1 MPEKDNNILKHPP
14 GQKSLE
20 LPFIKYV
27 DLECLLQ
34 KTDTCQYNPE
44 NPYKKN
50 KALRVPSG
58 YSLVTCCSYDK
69 SKTESKY
76 YRGKDCIEKLCKY
89 IRDQA
94 TKIINYKKKMEIL
107 LTDEEKSFHERQRYC
122 HICKKS
128 FVIMK
133 MMKICFKKL

>member
-1 MPEKDNNILKHPP
+1 M
-14 GQKSLE
+14 Q
-20 LPFIKYV
+20 
-27 DLECLLQ
+27 
-34 KTDTCQYNPE
+34 
-44 NPYKKN
+44 
-50 KALRVPSG
+50 
-58 YSLVTCCSYDK
+58 
-69 SKTESKY
+69 
-76 YRGKDCIEKLCKY
+76 

-133 MMKICFKKL
+133 MMKICLKKL